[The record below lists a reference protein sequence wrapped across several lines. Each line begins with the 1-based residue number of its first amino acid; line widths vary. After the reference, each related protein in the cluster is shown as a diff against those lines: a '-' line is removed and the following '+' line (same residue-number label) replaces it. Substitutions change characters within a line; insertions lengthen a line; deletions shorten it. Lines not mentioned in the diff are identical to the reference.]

1 MRVVSWMDFA
11 SFLLASPLSMR
22 HCQLPPTVPGV
33 FMRAS
38 LSSFNTSCTWK
49 MTTLATEP

>member
-22 HCQLPPTVPGV
+22 HYQLPLLVPGV
-33 FMRAS
+33 FMRQP
-38 LSSFNTSCTWK
+38 L
-49 MTTLATEP
+49 PRPR

>member
-22 HCQLPPTVPGV
+22 HCQLPLLVPGV
-33 FMRAS
+33 FMRQP
-38 LSSFNTSCTWK
+38 L
-49 MTTLATEP
+49 PRPR